1 MTIGTPLWDEFVANL
16 KEVKVTVEDMGFMPN
31 NFPCESELKS
41 MTAQQKVDIEQQFI
55 EYYKRYAF
63 MSTKIVHNDMYVKVK
78 KVNEEVRALY
88 YSNYVNLEVILNM
101 IGDDFLKYTINMSE
115 LCNIKKIKA
124 TYLNLLVK
132 YGITHPSNAERY
144 EGFVCRIGL
153 EYIYCVNLL
162 TDSFDSR
169 VFNDVQKKEIKRRI
183 LYNADLLMDE
193 FGKMPTVI
201 DLENDFKEKV
211 ESLRNEI
218 NSYHLPK
225 EFAEHFSAPF
235 KGVGQGNI
243 NYFEKLEDSL
253 TDRAKTRSVLEYAR
267 IAYLIYNSDKMNQR
281 LKPHSFIDWYKYF
294 CQIVGC
300 EFNPEYKPSKLKDT
314 KGLEKEFYFLFQ

>member
-16 KEVKVTVEDMGFMPN
+16 KEVKVTVEDMGFMPD

-41 MTAQQKVDIEQQFI
+41 MTAQQMVDIEHQFI

-78 KVNEEVRALY
+78 KVNEEVR
-88 YSNYVNLEVILNM
+88 
-101 IGDDFLKYTINMSE
+101 INMSE

-144 EGFVCRIGL
+144 EGFLCRIGL

-169 VFNDVQKKEIKRRI
+169 VFNDAQKKEIKRRI

-243 NYFEKLEDSL
+243 NYYEKLEDSL

-267 IAYLIYNSDKMNQR
+267 IAHLIYNSDKMNQR
-281 LKPHSFIDWYKYF
+281 LKPHSFSDWYKYF

-300 EFNPEYKPSKLKDT
+300 EYNPEYKPSKLKDT

>member
-16 KEVKVTVEDMGFMPN
+16 KEVKTTVEDMGFMPEYV
-31 NFPCESELKS
+31 PSESDYES
-41 MTAQQKVDIEQQFI
+41 MSGVERAMTESMFHD
-55 EYYKRYAF
+55 YYCCYAK
-63 MSTKIVHNDMYVKVK
+63 MSTEIVHNHMIVVVD
-78 KVNEEVRALY
+78 KVNEEVRNLY
-88 YSNYVNLEVILNM
+88 YNNFVNLDLILNK

-124 TYLNLLVK
+124 TYLDLLVK
-132 YGITHPSNAERY
+132 YRITNPDNAKRY
-144 EGFVCRIGL
+144 EEFLCRIGL

-169 VFNDVQKKEIKRRI
+169 VFNDAQKKEIKRRI
-183 LYNADLLMDE
+183 LYSADLLMDE

-218 NSYHLPK
+218 SSYHLPK
-225 EFAEHFSAPF
+225 DFAEHFTAPF
-235 KGVGQGNI
+235 RGIGTGNI
-243 NYFEKLEDSL
+243 DYYKQLEDSL
-253 TDRAKTRSVLEYAR
+253 TDRSKKRSVLEYAK
-267 IAYLIYNSDKMNQR
+267 IAHLIYNSNKMSR
-281 LKPHSFIDWYKYF
+281 LKPNSFTNWYKYF

-300 EFNPEYKPSKLKDT
+300 EHNPDYKPTKLKDT
-314 KGLEKEFYFLFQ
+314 KGLEKEFYYLTK

>member
-1 MTIGTPLWDEFVANL
+1 MTIGTPLWDDFVKNL
-16 KEVKVTVEDMGFMPN
+16 KKVKQTVEDMGFMP
-31 NFPCESELKS
+31 ESVPSEYELKS
-41 MTAQQKVDIEQQFI
+41 MSFAERILTEKNFHD
-55 EYYKRYAF
+55 YYCCYAE
-63 MSTKIVHNDMYVKVK
+63 MSTRVVHNNMIVVVD

-144 EGFVCRIGL
+144 EGFLCRIGL

-243 NYFEKLEDSL
+243 NYYEKLEDSL
-253 TDRAKTRSVLEYAR
+253 TDRVKTRSVLEYAR
-267 IAYLIYNSDKMNQR
+267 IANLIYNSDKMNQR
-281 LKPHSFIDWYKYF
+281 LKPHSFSDWYKYF

-300 EFNPEYKPSKLKDT
+300 EYNPEYKPSKLKDT

>member
-1 MTIGTPLWDEFVANL
+1 MTIGTPLWDDFVKKL
-16 KEVKVTVEDMGFMPN
+16 KEVKTTVEDMGFMPKYVPN
-31 NFPCESELKS
+31 ESDYES
-41 MTAQQKVDIEQQFI
+41 MSAVEREMTERMFRD
-55 EYYKRYAF
+55 YYCCYAK
-63 MSTKIVHNDMYVKVK
+63 MSTEIVHNNMIVVVD
-78 KVNEEVRALY
+78 KVNEEVRNLY
-88 YSNYVNLEVILNM
+88 YNNFVNLDLILNK

-124 TYLNLLVK
+124 TYLDLLVK

-144 EGFVCRIGL
+144 EEFLCRIGL

-169 VFNDVQKKEIKRRI
+169 VFNEAQKKEIKRRI
-183 LYNADLLMDE
+183 LYSADLLMDE

-218 NSYHLPK
+218 GSYHLPK
-225 EFAEHFSAPF
+225 EFAEHFTAPF
-235 KGVGQGNI
+235 RGIGTGNI
-243 NYFEKLEDSL
+243 DYYTQLEDSL
-253 TDRAKTRSVLEYAR
+253 TDRAKKRSVLEYAK
-267 IAYLIYNSDKMNQR
+267 IAHLIYNSDKMSR
-281 LKPHSFIDWYKYF
+281 LKPNSFTNWYKYF

-300 EFNPEYKPSKLKDT
+300 EHNPDYKPAKLKDT
-314 KGLEKEFYFLFQ
+314 KGLEKEFYYLIK

>member
-1 MTIGTPLWDEFVANL
+1 MTIGTPLWDDFVKNL
-16 KEVKVTVEDMGFMPN
+16 KKVKQTVEDMGFMP
-31 NFPCESELKS
+31 ESVPSEYELKS
-41 MTAQQKVDIEQQFI
+41 MSFAERILTEKNFHD
-55 EYYKRYAF
+55 YYCCYAE
-63 MSTKIVHNDMYVKVK
+63 MSTRVVHNNMIVVVD

-144 EGFVCRIGL
+144 EGFLCRLGL

-225 EFAEHFSAPF
+225 EFAEHFTAPF

-243 NYFEKLEDSL
+243 NYYEKLEDSL
-253 TDRAKTRSVLEYAR
+253 TDRVKTRSVLEYAR
-267 IAYLIYNSDKMNQR
+267 IAHLIYNSDKMNQR
-281 LKPHSFIDWYKYF
+281 LKPHSFSDWYKYF

-300 EFNPEYKPSKLKDT
+300 EYNPEYKPSKLKDT

>member
-16 KEVKVTVEDMGFMPN
+16 KEVKIIVEEMGFMPED
-31 NFPCESELKS
+31 FPDESELKS
-41 MTAQQKVDIEQQFI
+41 MTAQQKADIEQQFV

-63 MSTKIVHNDMYVKVK
+63 MSTKIVHNDMYVKVEE
-78 KVNEEVRALY
+78 VNEEVRALY
-88 YSNYVNLEVILNM
+88 YSNYVNLDVILNM

-144 EGFVCRIGL
+144 EEFLCRIGI
-153 EYIYCVNLL
+153 EYIYCVNVL

-169 VFNDVQKKEIKRRI
+169 VFNDAQKKEIKRRI
-183 LYNADLLMDE
+183 LYNAALLMDE
-193 FGKMPTVI
+193 FGKIPTVI

-218 NSYHLPK
+218 ENYHLPK
-225 EFAEHFSAPF
+225 EFADYFIAPF
-235 KGVGQGNI
+235 KGIGEGNI
-243 NYFEKLEDSL
+243 NNYEKLEASL
-253 TDRAKTRSVLEYAR
+253 IDKDRKRSGIEYAK
-267 IAYLIYNSDKMNQR
+267 IAYLIYTSKKILPR
-281 LKPHSFIDWYKYF
+281 KKPNTFSDWYKFF
-294 CQIVGC
+294 CKVVGC
-300 EFNPEYKPSKLKDT
+300 EYNSEYKPSKLKDI
-314 KGLEKEFYFLFQ
+314 KSQEREFPFLLD

>member
-1 MTIGTPLWDEFVANL
+1 
-16 KEVKVTVEDMGFMPN
+16 
-31 NFPCESELKS
+31 
-41 MTAQQKVDIEQQFI
+41 
-55 EYYKRYAF
+55 

-124 TYLNLLVK
+124 TYLDLLVK

-144 EGFVCRIGL
+144 EGFLCRIGL

-243 NYFEKLEDSL
+243 NYYEKLEDSL

-267 IAYLIYNSDKMNQR
+267 IAHLIYNSDKMNQR
-281 LKPHSFIDWYKYF
+281 LKAHSFSDWYKYF

-300 EFNPEYKPSKLKDT
+300 EYNPEYKPSKLKDT
-314 KGLEKEFYFLFQ
+314 KGLEKEFYFLIQ

>member
-1 MTIGTPLWDEFVANL
+1 MTIGTPLWDEFVKNL
-16 KEVKVTVEDMGFMPN
+16 KKVKQTVEDIGFMP
-31 NFPCESELKS
+31 ESVPSEYELKS
-41 MTAQQKVDIEQQFI
+41 MSFAERIMTEKKFHD
-55 EYYKRYAF
+55 YYCCYAE
-63 MSTKIVHNDMYVKVK
+63 MSTRVVHNNMIVVID
-78 KVNEEVRALY
+78 KVNEEVRNLY
-88 YSNYVNLEVILNM
+88 YNNYVNLDLILNK

-115 LCNIKKIKA
+115 LCNIKKIRSS
-124 TYLNLLVK
+124 YLDLLVK
-132 YGITHPSNAERY
+132 YLITSPGNAERY
-144 EGFVCRIGL
+144 EGFLCRIGL

-169 VFNDVQKKEIKRRI
+169 VFNDAQKKEIKRRI

-225 EFAEHFSAPF
+225 DFAEHFSAPF

-243 NYFEKLEDSL
+243 NYYEKLEDSL
-253 TDRAKTRSVLEYAR
+253 TDRARTRSVLEYAK
-267 IAYLIYNSDKMNQR
+267 IAHLIYNSDKINQR
-281 LKPHSFIDWYKYF
+281 LKPHSFSDWYKYF
-294 CQIVGC
+294 CQTVGC
-300 EFNPEYKPSKLKDT
+300 EYKPEYKPSKLKDT
-314 KGLEKEFYFLFQ
+314 KGLEKEFYFLF